1 MYTVQENDTVGGI
14 CEKFNL
20 TREVFFEMNP
30 DLDREHFLFQ
40 GVKTAEI
47 FLGQRIFVDTEAPVA
62 VPKNKDKTFYP
73 LSKAKAMS
81 IRSCQKNNKFVEEG
95 GCYQIALEDGKYV
108 VYDAAGKVFNPGKVI
123 SDEDMARYYSAQ
135 QMGAACTAKGGLVL
149 AGEGDAPAVCYEY
162 GTKTMEDGTQEDGI
176 FLDRPIEVD
185 PAAPAGSEEKKSFM
199 SKAGG
204 YLAAAGA
211 GLLIGKFLL

>member
-30 DLDREHFLFQ
+30 DLEHFLFQ

-47 FLGQRIFVDTEAPVA
+47 FLGQRIFVEDSATTG
-62 VPKNKDKTFYP
+62 KGDFFP
-73 LSKAKAMS
+73 LSKDKAS
-81 IRSCQKNNKFVEEG
+81 AIQACQKTNTLYKDGFCYRIANENGVYAVYDPSGKKYDGPDATQEMLAEAFAAQQIGQACSEKGGIVLRDDDG
-95 GCYQIALEDGKYV
+95 HFGCYQ
-108 VYDAAGKVFNPGKVI
+108 
-123 SDEDMARYYSAQ
+123 
-135 QMGAACTAKGGLVL
+135 
-149 AGEGDAPAVCYEY
+149 Y
-162 GTKTMEDGTQEDGI
+162 GTKSIEGLDVGGVFM
-176 FLDRPIEVD
+176 DRPIQINDESS
-185 PAAPAGSEEKKSFM
+185 PAEEKSFM